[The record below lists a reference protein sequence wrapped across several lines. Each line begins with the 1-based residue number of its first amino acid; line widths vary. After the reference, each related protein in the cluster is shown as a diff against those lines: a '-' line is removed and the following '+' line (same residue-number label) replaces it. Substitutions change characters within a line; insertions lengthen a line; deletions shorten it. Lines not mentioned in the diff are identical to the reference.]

1 MLSLSMVGL
10 FSLFEGKKNDI
21 FHVFMYLFA
30 LMGIGFYI
38 VGAAFPEKSKRVL
51 LVGCPIAVS
60 HCSSIFLP
68 LVCLCR

>member
-21 FHVFMYLFA
+21 FHILMYLPA

-38 VGAAFPEKSKRVL
+38 VGAAFPEKPEGMV
-51 LVGCPIAVS
+51 LVGCPAVAS
-60 HCSSIFLP
+60 HCSRIILP
-68 LVCLCR
+68 LVRLCR